1 MKRKLGISL
10 FSALVIFGVV
20 VGCASLK
27 AEVLVKLDPRVQWS
41 EEPLTNLV
49 SRVSPLYAP
58 ALRPQGLSLS
68 EVLWQ
73 PRKSQIPENFTLNN
87 KILNDEV
94 GYVQMVYGSSP
105 QQMWIYIGEDMQT
118 VSEVSDVLQRYEATN
133 DGIEF
138 IVDGTN
144 EISTQLLESQDKSAY
159 AVAFSLETVD
169 IVVIWNQRPME
180 DMQQILNSLISLKPQ
195 DSLTKNL
202 EQEFLLVNK

>member
-1 MKRKLGISL
+1 
-10 FSALVIFGVV
+10 
-20 VGCASLK
+20 
-27 AEVLVKLDPRVQWS
+27 
-41 EEPLTNLV
+41 
-49 SRVSPLYAP
+49 
-58 ALRPQGLSLS
+58 
-68 EVLWQ
+68 
-73 PRKSQIPENFTLNN
+73 
-87 KILNDEV
+87 
-94 GYVQMVYGSSP
+94 MVYGSSP